1 MAKYLV
7 LYHGG
12 SRAETEEAGKEVMAQ
27 WMKWFE
33 SIGPS
38 VVDGGNPTAAS
49 KTIAPGGKVSE
60 GAGTQPATGYSVLSA
75 DSLDAAVKLA
85 QGCPHLRAGGTIA
98 VYETLDMM

>member
-1 MAKYLV
+1 MAKYLL

-12 SRAETEEAGKEVMAQ
+12 NQPESEEAGKEVTAQ

-38 VVDGGNPTAAS
+38 VVDGGNPTGAS
-49 KTIAPGGKVSE
+49 KTIAPGGTVTD
-60 GAGTQPATGYSVLSA
+60 GAGAQPATGYSVLSA

-85 QGCPHLRAGGTIA
+85 KGCPHLKARGTIA
-98 VYETLDMM
+98 VYETVDVM